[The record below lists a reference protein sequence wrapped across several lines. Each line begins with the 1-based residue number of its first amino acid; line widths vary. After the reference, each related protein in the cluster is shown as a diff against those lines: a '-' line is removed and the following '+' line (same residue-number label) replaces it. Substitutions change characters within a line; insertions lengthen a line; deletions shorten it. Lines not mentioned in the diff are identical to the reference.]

1 MHRVGLLLA
10 FLLACSSSCGSSE
23 EPVRNEPATE
33 TAGEETHAE
42 PEQHGTRAAP
52 PPAEGRAVAIFAGG
66 CFWCMEGPFEAVE
79 GVDAVLSGYA
89 GGPERGPSYRE
100 VSSGSTGHTEAVHVT
115 FDPSVVTYEQ
125 LLEVFWHNVD
135 PLDAG
140 GQFCDRGHHYRTA
153 IFPVDDAQ
161 RTAAEASKA
170 AIEEQLDHDVATEL
184 ESTDEFWIAEDY
196 HQDFYR
202 TNPAHYTRYRT
213 GCGRDARLREVWGDA
228 AGH

>member
-1 MHRVGLLLA
+1 MHRISFLLA
-10 FLLACSSSCGSSE
+10 FVLACSSCGATE
-23 EPVRNEPATE
+23 EPATE
-33 TAGEETHAE
+33 TESESPTSGRDE
-42 PEQHGTRAAP
+42 PEHHGTRAAP
-52 PPAEGRAVAIFAGG
+52 PPADGRAVAIFAGG
-66 CFWCMEGPFEAVE
+66 CFWCMEGPFEAID

-100 VSSGSTGHTEAVHVT
+100 VSSGSTGHAEAVHVT
-115 FDPSVVTYEQ
+115 FDPSVVSYER
-125 LLEVFWHNVD
+125 LLDVFWHNVD
-135 PLDAG
+135 PLDGG

-161 RTAAEASKA
+161 RAAAQASKA
-170 AIEEQLDHDVATEL
+170 QIEEQLGRRVATEL
-184 ESTDEFWIAEDY
+184 EQTAEFWIAEDY

-213 GCGRDARLREVWGDA
+213 GCGRDARLREVWGEA